1 MATPRVRVLGVGVD
15 VVDMESALDAVVDAA
30 CTPRPGAPLHV
41 VTLNPE
47 IVMRA
52 RRDPALGAIIEAAG
66 LVVPDGIG
74 VVLALRRRGQ
84 PGADRVAGADLLE
97 SYAERAA
104 SRGQR
109 LGRRRS
115 RRGDRRAAARRGARR
130 RLRGIRGGTAGDLPR
145 VPPRRH
151 RRRRGDG
158 GRRRPRLPRRAGAPR
173 PGGGAP
179 GGDGVGLAAR
189 APALAAAT
197 PGGAPP
203 VLVARAARGGSGRG
217 SATGGLAV
225 LSLVVPAY
233 NEADRLPPSLVR
245 MREHLDASGEEY
257 ELIVVDD
264 GSSDGTAAAVE
275 RATEGWPQL
284 RLLRLERNQGK
295 GAATRAG
302 MLAARGEHR
311 AFSDADLSTPLE
323 ELPRLRAHL
332 DGDCQVAIASRAGDA
347 QIEVHQDLRRE
358 LMGKTYNVLLRILVL
373 PGIRDSQCGF
383 KVFEVPVRWRHVEA
397 SRVHPLRDAS
407 RMLLD
412 LVLLR
417 FRRL

>member
-1 MATPRVRVLGVGVD
+1 M
-15 VVDMESALDAVVDAA
+15 
-30 CTPRPGAPLHV
+30 
-41 VTLNPE
+41 
-47 IVMRA
+47 
-52 RRDPALGAIIEAAG
+52 
-66 LVVPDGIG
+66 
-74 VVLALRRRGQ
+74 
-84 PGADRVAGADLLE
+84 
-97 SYAERAA
+97 
-104 SRGQR
+104 
-109 LGRRRS
+109 
-115 RRGDRRAAARRGARR
+115 
-130 RLRGIRGGTAGDLPR
+130 
-145 VPPRRH
+145 
-151 RRRRGDG
+151 
-158 GRRRPRLPRRAGAPR
+158 
-173 PGGGAP
+173 
-179 GGDGVGLAAR
+179 
-189 APALAAAT
+189 
-197 PGGAPP
+197 
-203 VLVARAARGGSGRG
+203 
-217 SATGGLAV
+217 

-302 MLAARGEHR
+302 MLAAGGEHR

-347 QIEVHQDLRRE
+347 QIEVHQDVRRE

-383 KVFEVPVRWRHVEA
+383 KVFTATAAEACFGPLQTPRFGFDAEVLVRARRHGWRIAEVPVRWRHVEA